1 MPKKLWI
8 LTGCTAVGKTA
19 LSLDLAKKLDAPI
32 LSCDS
37 VQVYRGADIGSAKI
51 PEIERSGILHY
62 GLDLCNPDQTFSVA
76 AYQDYALKIAAS
88 LKGNLLIVGGT
99 GFYLKSFFAPVTDA
113 IEVPQEVCIEVEH
126 FYQQQGLA
134 GLQQEVLR
142 YGPVEMNASDWNNP
156 RRLLSVLGKQRVTQ
170 QSQKSLKQQFL
181 QQNRDPWKRF
191 SKKIIVLER
200 PQASLSQRIEQRVE
214 AMFQTGFLEEVA
226 SLRETYGNR
235 LCPPLRNAIGY
246 REILQFLEKEG
257 RDLETLKQEIIHAT
271 HQLTKKQKTWFRTQ
285 IPVDLRLDVSH
296 ESFDFRDA
304 IFNKVGL

>member
-1 MPKKLWI
+1 MPQKLWI

-19 LSLDLAKKLDAPI
+19 LSLDLAKTLDAPI

-37 VQVYRGADIGSAKI
+37 VQVYCGADIGSAKI
-51 PEIERSGILHY
+51 SETEREGIPHY

-113 IEVPQEVCIEVEH
+113 IEVPQEVRIEVENL
-126 FYQQQGLA
+126 YRQQGLI

-142 YGPVEMNASDWNNP
+142 YGPVDMNPSDWNNP
-156 RRLLSVLGKQRVTQ
+156 RRLLSVLGKQRVIQ

-181 QQNRDPWKRF
+181 QQNQDLWECF
-191 SKKIIVLER
+191 SKKVIVLER
-200 PQASLSQRIEQRVE
+200 PQASLNQRIEQRVE
-214 AMFQTGFLEEVA
+214 AMFQAGFLEEVA
-226 SLRETYGNR
+226 SLREAYDSC

-246 REILQFLEKEG
+246 REALQFLEKKEH
-257 RDLETLKQEIIHAT
+257 DLEALKQEIIHAT

>member
-1 MPKKLWI
+1 MPQKLWI

-19 LSLDLAKKLDAPI
+19 LSLDLAKTLDAPI

-51 PEIERSGILHY
+51 PEAEREGILHY
-62 GLDLCNPDQTFSVA
+62 GLDLCNPDQTFSVS
-76 AYQDYALKIAAS
+76 AYQDYALTIAAS
-88 LKGNLLIVGGT
+88 LKGNLLVVGGT
-99 GFYLKSFFAPVTDA
+99 GFYLKSFFTPVTDA
-113 IEVPQEVCIEVEH
+113 IEVPQEVRTEVEH

-170 QSQKSLKQQFL
+170 QSQKALRQQFL
-181 QQNRDPWKRF
+181 QKNRDPWERF
-191 SKKIIVLER
+191 SKKVIVLER
-200 PQASLSQRIEQRVE
+200 PQASLDQRIEQRVE
-214 AMFQTGFLEEVA
+214 VMFQAGFLEEVA
-226 SLRETYGNR
+226 SLRETYGDR

-246 REILQFLEKEG
+246 REALQFLEKEG
-257 RDLETLKQEIIHAT
+257 HDLERLKQEIIHAT

-296 ESFDFRDA
+296 ESFDFRDV